1 MHVVQMK
8 LIYPAIIAL
17 VLLSGAA
24 SAQVS
29 VDRDRFD
36 VVLHPGE
43 VEEKVLTLTNTGG
56 AVITKVSNTPVGGNA
71 KDFVFLDLSDVH
83 TIAPLD
89 KGSIKIFFAVPS
101 EVKPGT
107 YTGFM
112 YILDDVPPSTP
123 VVVNFNVEVV
133 RKESYGLS
141 MTINDARSASTLA
154 KPDDP
159 AEFDLAVENL
169 GDFRDVVSID
179 VVTMPGGWSANLLER
194 DNEIP
199 LPYQLPLGPGIIH
212 PMKLQFRSDNGGE
225 RGDVQI
231 MATSL
236 GNKSVSSSVNASVEF
251 GAKVRGY
258 STKVEVPE
266 HIATNRT
273 YTGSLR
279 ISLDVN
285 QEIDVGLIVPPEL
298 MVIPLVQAV
307 MVTPDEAGVANFT
320 MMATRP
326 GRYPVLF
333 KLIDSNGI
341 PMPDELAVVTASE
354 PNGTVVLTSD
364 GIRYNTIAS
373 LGTVDNSSL
382 PFMAAAGGTLSQK
395 DRESLQAFAR
405 VIILGNESIV
415 PMDTERYLAQSVN
428 VTRIDGN
435 SLFDTSLMYISAIA
449 TNGTSSIVFAGPKDA
464 DFFKAYRESKIRNL
478 PLVICDSGMTD
489 GTKLILRSLTARDIR
504 FIHAVVVGKVGE
516 DIIKSLEEMGISIEK
531 VA

>member
-1 MHVVQMK
+1 M
-8 LIYPAIIAL
+8 
-17 VLLSGAA
+17 
-24 SAQVS
+24 
-29 VDRDRFD
+29 
-36 VVLHPGE
+36 
-43 VEEKVLTLTNTGG
+43 
-56 AVITKVSNTPVGGNA
+56 
-71 KDFVFLDLSDVH
+71 
-83 TIAPLD
+83 
-89 KGSIKIFFAVPS
+89 
-101 EVKPGT
+101 
-107 YTGFM
+107 
-112 YILDDVPPSTP
+112 
-123 VVVNFNVEVV
+123 
-133 RKESYGLS
+133 
-141 MTINDARSASTLA
+141 
-154 KPDDP
+154 
-159 AEFDLAVENL
+159 
-169 GDFRDVVSID
+169 
-179 VVTMPGGWSANLLER
+179 
-194 DNEIP
+194 
-199 LPYQLPLGPGIIH
+199 
-212 PMKLQFRSDNGGE
+212 
-225 RGDVQI
+225 
-231 MATSL
+231 
-236 GNKSVSSSVNASVEF
+236 
-251 GAKVRGY
+251 
-258 STKVEVPE
+258 
-266 HIATNRT
+266 
-273 YTGSLR
+273 
-279 ISLDVN
+279 
-285 QEIDVGLIVPPEL
+285 
-298 MVIPLVQAV
+298 VQAV

-320 MMATRP
+320 MMATMP

-395 DRESLQAFAR
+395 DREGLQAYAR

-478 PLVICDSGMTD
+478 PLVICDSGMND